1 MINYDYSKKEIDTI
15 LKSLV
20 VIVDSREQKNKHIT
34 DYFEAQKITYMKR
47 ALKTGDY
54 SCFIPK
60 NDDLG
65 ITRDIHLNASIERK
79 NSIDELAQSITDR
92 SRFENELI
100 RASRSHFIMIVEDK
114 DGYEN
119 LLNHNY
125 RSQYSPKALLG
136 SIKAFEVR
144 YGFTTIFLDK
154 KFTGNY
160 INYHL
165 RGLVNEYLKSGLI

>member
-1 MINYDYSKKEIDTI
+1 MVILTDT
-15 LKSLV
+15 
-20 VIVDSREQKNKHIT
+20 REQKNKHIT
-34 DYFEAQKITYMKR
+34 DYFDSMKITHMSR

-54 SCFIPK
+54 SAFIPR
-60 NDDLG
+60 NDELG
-65 ITRDIHLNASIERK
+65 ITRDIHLLASIERK
-79 NSIDELAQSITDR
+79 NSIDELAQSIGDR

-144 YGFTTIFLDK
+144 YGFTTVFLDK

-165 RGLVNEYLKSGLI
+165 RGLVGEYLKNGLI

>member
-1 MINYDYSKKEIDTI
+1 MIRYHYTPKEIDAV
-15 LKSLV
+15 LKSM
-20 VIVDSREQKNKHIT
+20 VIVVDTREQKNKHIT
-34 DYFEAQKITYMKR
+34 DYFDAQKITYMKR
-47 ALKTGDY
+47 ALATGDY
-54 SCFIPK
+54 SAFIPR

-65 ITRDIHLNASIERK
+65 ITRDIHLQASIERK

-100 RASRSHFIMIVEDK
+100 RASRSHFIMIVEDR
-114 DGYEN
+114 DGYMN
-119 LLNHNY
+119 LLSHKY

-136 SIKAFEVR
+136 SIKAFEIR

-154 KFTGNY
+154 ALTGNY

-165 RGLVNEYLKSGLI
+165 RGLVQEYLKNGLI

>member
-1 MINYDYSKKEIDTI
+1 MINYNYSKKEIDLI
-15 LKSLV
+15 LKSM
-20 VIVDSREQKNKHIT
+20 VIITDTREQKNSHIT
-34 DYFEAQKITYMKR
+34 SYFDAQKITYMKR

-54 SCFIPK
+54 SAFIPK
-60 NDDLG
+60 NEELG
-65 ITRDIHLNASIERK
+65 IFRDIHLQASIERK
-79 NSIDELAQSITDR
+79 NSIDELAGNIAER

-100 RASRSHFIMIVEDK
+100 RASSSHFIMIVEDK

-125 RSQYSPKALLG
+125 RSQYTPKALLG

-154 KFTGNY
+154 KLTGNY

-165 RGLVNEYLKSGLI
+165 RGLVNEYLKNGLI

>member
-1 MINYDYSKKEIDTI
+1 MIRYNYSQKEIDSI
-15 LKSLV
+15 LKSM
-20 VIVDSREQKNKHIT
+20 VIVVDSREQKNKHIT
-34 DYFEAQKITYMKR
+34 NYFETQKIIYMSR

-54 SCFIPK
+54 SAFIPK
-60 NDDLG
+60 NEELG
-65 ITRDIHLNASIERK
+65 ITRDIHLLATVERK

-144 YGFTTIFLDK
+144 YKFTTIFLDK
-154 KFTGNY
+154 KLTGNY
-160 INYHL
+160 INYHF
-165 RGLVNEYLKSGLI
+165 RGLVNEYLKNGLI

>member
-1 MINYDYSKKEIDTI
+1 MIRYRYTDKEIKSI
-15 LKSLV
+15 LDSMV
-20 VIVDSREQKNKHIT
+20 VIVDTREQKNQHIT
-34 DYFEAQKITYMKR
+34 NYFDAQKILYMKR

-54 SCFIPK
+54 SAFIPR

-65 ITRDIHLNASIERK
+65 ITRDIHLQASIERK

-100 RASRSHFIMIVEDK
+100 RASRSHFIMIVEDR

-119 LLNHNY
+119 LLNHKY

-136 SIKAFEVR
+136 SIKAFEIR
-144 YGFTTIFLDK
+144 YGYTTIFLDK
-154 KFTGNY
+154 KLTGNY

-165 RGLVNEYLKSGLI
+165 RGLVLEYLKNGVI

>member
-1 MINYDYSKKEIDTI
+1 MIRYHYTPKEIDSI
-15 LKSLV
+15 LKSM
-20 VIVDSREQKNKHIT
+20 VIVVDTREQKNKHIT
-34 DYFEAQKITYMKR
+34 DYFDAQKITYMKR
-47 ALKTGDY
+47 ALTTGDY
-54 SCFIPK
+54 SAFIPR

-65 ITRDIHLNASIERK
+65 ITRDIHLQASIERK

-100 RASRSHFIMIVEDK
+100 RASRSHFIMIVEDR
-114 DGYEN
+114 DGYIN
-119 LLNHNY
+119 LLSHKY

-136 SIKAFEVR
+136 SIKAFEIR

-154 KFTGNY
+154 SLTGNY

-165 RGLVNEYLKSGLI
+165 RGLVQEYLKNGLI

>member
-1 MINYDYSKKEIDTI
+1 MINFNYSPKEITAI
-15 LKSLV
+15 LKSMVILV
-20 VIVDSREQKNKHIT
+20 DTREQKNKHIT

-54 SCFIPK
+54 SAFIPK
-60 NDDLG
+60 NEDLG
-65 ITRDIHLNASIERK
+65 ITRDVHLLASVERK

-100 RASRSHFIMIVEDK
+100 RASKSHFIMIVEDIN
-114 DGYEN
+114 GYEN
-119 LLNHNY
+119 LLNHKY

-144 YGFTTIFLDK
+144 YGFTTMFLDK

-165 RGLVNEYLKSGLI
+165 RGLVNEYLKNGLI

>member
-1 MINYDYSKKEIDTI
+1 
-15 LKSLV
+15 
-20 VIVDSREQKNKHIT
+20 
-34 DYFEAQKITYMKR
+34 
-47 ALKTGDY
+47 
-54 SCFIPK
+54 
-60 NDDLG
+60 
-65 ITRDIHLNASIERK
+65 
-79 NSIDELAQSITDR
+79 
-92 SRFENELI
+92 
-100 RASRSHFIMIVEDK
+100 MIVEDK

-119 LLNHNY
+119 LLNHKY

-165 RGLVNEYLKSGLI
+165 RGLVNEYLKNGLI